1 MGAVH
6 HATTSL
12 MIPLYPAGT
21 RADRTMIP
29 WDAKR
34 PYDGMGWRT
43 VSARGKGSAWEI
55 KQAPVTG

>member
-1 MGAVH
+1 VH

-21 RADRTMIP
+21 RPDRTMVP
-29 WDAKR
+29 WNASK
-34 PYDGMGWRT
+34 PYQGMGWRT

-55 KQAPVTG
+55 QQPDVS